1 MHGERFQALTDYIR
15 KQQRSQI
22 QYLRFYLT
30 KLENKWQIILKI
42 GEKEKIKIWTEISE
56 IQNRKT
62 EKITNTQH
70 LYFDK
75 INKFN
80 QSLPTLMKEREETQI
95 TNISNKK
102 RKLSY
107 IPYRH

>member
-56 IQNRKT
+56 IQNRKRKSLT
-62 EKITNTQH
+62 LNIYTLTRSINLIN
-70 LYFDK
+70 LY
-75 INKFN
+75 
-80 QSLPTLMKEREETQI
+80 P
-95 TNISNKK
+95 
-102 RKLSY
+102 
-107 IPYRH
+107 H